1 MAIMQASKL
10 QARVLGLLGKEFDG
24 TYDMAARLLEEMGL
38 PKNGA
43 PEGYTARQ
51 ANKLSDDELLA
62 LLPEADT
69 SVEVLTTQELK
80 AQERA
85 HWARVRAEAE
95 ARREAEEAES
105 AKVLK
110 SRVIPVRG
118 MDYGHEDQVVYYPAV
133 YLPRPVFNELYQAGA
148 MYHDPELATWVI
160 DPERAKA
167 AGYVCEILQAKVT
180 NISLQDE
187 IEG

>member
-10 QARVLGLLGKEFDG
+10 QTRVLGLLNKEFDG

-69 SVEVLTTQELK
+69 SVEVLTQAELK

-95 ARREAEEAES
+95 ARREADRKARRKQNDALAAAGYRWQKWSEEDREGFDPEAHLKND
-105 AKVLK
+105 AWVLVD
-110 SRVIPVRG
+110 SQG
-118 MDYGHEDQVVYYPAV
+118 
-133 YLPRPVFNELYQAGA
+133 RPVDLDEAL
-148 MYHDPELATWVI
+148 
-160 DPERAKA
+160 KA
-167 AGYVCEILQAKVT
+167 AGYYTGPGFVGVE
-180 NISLQDE
+180 E
-187 IEG
+187 